1 MRAYKTILRN
11 RAYMLFWSGMLIS
24 SFGDSFTTFGLAW
37 YVLRRTH
44 SPISVGLTFLI
55 YQLPSLFSGLIAGWL
70 LDRFRRE
77 VVMTVDNVL
86 RGLLVIIIP
95 LLDAHHML
103 SFPMLYCDI
112 ALLGALSVFTDVG
125 SRAILPELVPTSE
138 YNTANSF
145 DVMQRQ
151 MSFILGPSLAGILV
165 VVLGP
170 LNLLWIDGGSF
181 FVFAFCLMLLS
192 FTLRSSTIQNRKQEE
207 HSDNLWRELLEGVR
221 FTLHTPLLLALTSI
235 SFFWNFGLGLF
246 AVALPFYCERALRV
260 GPAGMGMLLS
270 VNSIGVLLSAIVFG
284 PLRPRHPGRIACI
297 LLIVQAVCYGLLAL
311 IPPFII
317 ALAIYFVLGACDDI
331 GAIYLTTVRQRVV
344 PERVQG
350 RVWAFT
356 GIIGSSGEPLG
367 SGIAGLLAFAFG
379 ATLLVGASGLPLLL
393 IGILWLVIG
402 PVRRVNDERI

>member
-1 MRAYKTILRN
+1 MRSYRTIIRN

-24 SFGDSFTTFGLAW
+24 SFGNSFTTFGLAW
-37 YVLRRTH
+37 YVLQRTH
-44 SPISVGLTFLI
+44 SPLSVGLTFLI
-55 YQLPSLFSGLIAGWL
+55 YQLPGLFSGLLAGWL

-95 LLDAHHML
+95 LLDAQHLL
-103 SFPMLYCDI
+103 SFPILYSDI
-112 ALLGALSVFTDVG
+112 ALLGALSVFTDIG

-151 MSFILGPSLAGILV
+151 MSFILGPSLAGVLV
-165 VVLGP
+165 VILGP

-181 FVFAFCLMLLS
+181 FVFACCLMLLS
-192 FTLRSSTIQNRKQEE
+192 FVLRSSIEKPKHGI
-207 HSDNLWRELLEGVR
+207 HSGNVWRELLEGIR

-235 SFFWNFGLGLF
+235 SLFWNFGLGLF
-246 AVALPFYCERALRV
+246 AVALPFYCYNALRV
-260 GPAGMGMLLS
+260 GPAGMGVLLS

-284 PLRPRHPGRIACI
+284 PLRPRHPGRVACI
-297 LLIVQAVCYGLLAL
+297 LLIVQAICYGLLAL
-311 IPPFII
+311 IPPFVV
-317 ALAIYFVLGACDDI
+317 ALVIYFVLGACDDI

-344 PERVQG
+344 PEQVQG

-356 GIIGSSGEPLG
+356 SMIGSSGEPLG
-367 SGIAGLLAFAFG
+367 SGVAGLLAFALS
-379 ATLLVGASGLPLLL
+379 APLLVAMSGLPLLL
-393 IGILWLVIG
+393 IGTLWLVTG
-402 PVRRVNDERI
+402 PVRYVTDVVV

>member
-1 MRAYKTILRN
+1 MRAYRTILQN

-44 SPISVGLTFLI
+44 SPLSVGLTFLV
-55 YQLPSLFSGLIAGWL
+55 YQLPSLFSGLLAGWL

-77 VVMTVDNVL
+77 VVMIVDNVL
-86 RGLLVIIIP
+86 RGFLVIIIP
-95 LLDAHHML
+95 FLDAHHML
-103 SFPMLYCDI
+103 SFPMLYSDI

-125 SRAILPELVPTSE
+125 SRAILTELVPTSE

-165 VVLGP
+165 VILGP
-170 LNLLWIDGGSF
+170 LNLLWVDGGSF
-181 FVFAFCLMLLS
+181 FIFAFCLFLLS
-192 FTLRSSTIQNRKQEE
+192 FMLRSWTIQNPKPQE
-207 HSDNLWRELLEGVR
+207 HSGNMWHELLEGVR
-221 FTLHTPLLLALTSI
+221 FTLHTPLLLVLTSI

-246 AVALPFYCERALRV
+246 AVALPFYCYNALRV
-260 GPAGMGMLLS
+260 GPAGMGVLLS

-284 PLRPRHPGRIACI
+284 PLRPRHPGRVACI

-311 IPPFII
+311 IPPFAI

-344 PERVQG
+344 PEQVQG

-367 SGIAGLLAFAFG
+367 NGIAGLLALALS

-402 PVRRVNDERI
+402 PVRHVTDKEE